1 MPLNPPSVARFLI
14 HHKTDPKQRPRVPHV
29 CRISILGEK
38 MVRKIGQIIRRGPK
52 TWLVRIYVGR
62 DRETRRRKY
71 VGKFIHGGLRSA
83 WPTSTACSRSGTSSQ
98 HPLLPAN
105 RWPVP
110 RSLARHLRSA
120 AVAGEEL
127 PRLLES
133 ARTVRPS
140 TTWRKTARGDF
151 AGGNSDAL
159 QRVAEPEAL
168 GTHDSLHACGS
179 LLVLEAGG
187 SLETPPH

>member
-1 MPLNPPSVARFLI
+1 
-14 HHKTDPKQRPRVPHV
+14 
-29 CRISILGEK
+29 

-62 DRETRRRKY
+62 DRENPEAQVRWQ
-71 VGKFIHGGLRSA
+71 IRSWRA
-83 WPTSTACSRSGTSSQ
+83 AVRSGPPQPHALGAGPRSQ

-105 RWPVP
+105 RWPVS

-127 PRLLES
+127 TRLLES
-133 ARTVRPS
+133 ARTVRPP
-140 TTWRKTARGDF
+140 TTWLKTAGGDF

-159 QRVAEPEAL
+159 QRVAEPETL
-168 GTHDSLHACGS
+168 GTHDLLHACGS